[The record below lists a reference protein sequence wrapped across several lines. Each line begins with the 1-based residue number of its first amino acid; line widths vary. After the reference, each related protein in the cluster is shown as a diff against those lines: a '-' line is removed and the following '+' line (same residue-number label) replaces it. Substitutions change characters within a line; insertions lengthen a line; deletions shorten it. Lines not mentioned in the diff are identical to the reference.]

1 VNFIHNKLGTL
12 ATLALKIST
21 NQQLC
26 TGNVNSI
33 HNKWELTFRI
43 ETNFGALASV
53 LQGLATQIDQHS
65 QTINKFGQRKIDE

>member
-1 VNFIHNKLGTL
+1 
-12 ATLALKIST
+12 
-21 NQQLC
+21 
-26 TGNVNSI
+26 VNSI